1 MAGVPAAPPPAQPC
15 RGPAPCHGSFLPAS
29 PSSCTQLR
37 SGLLRS
43 PAGEA
48 APPRAAPPS
57 AALVGSA
64 LVPSL
69 LPSGTG
75 AASPHTGEV
84 RCLRPNATRLCGTT
98 TPQDGADPQP
108 RLHNAPGCEA
118 APPAPQGGSKPR
130 TAQRW
135 GRHGGLHGVLHS
147 HGSTGLQPGPAP
159 LAEPLESLRAA
170 RPRQAL
176 ICPSMRKTACRYR
189 LAGKGGAGSSSE
201 GLRSRRKELR
211 AARSR
216 GTDASQL

>member
-98 TPQDGADPQP
+98 TPQDGADPEP
-108 RLHNAPGCEA
+108 RLRQRPAVRWRPRPRRA
-118 APPAPQGGSKPR
+118 APNLAQRSAGGDTGGCMGCSATTAPQGS
-130 TAQRW
+130 
-135 GRHGGLHGVLHS
+135 S
-147 HGSTGLQPGPAP
+147 PAP
-159 LAEPLESLRAA
+159 LPLQSHSSLRAA

-176 ICPSMRKTACRYR
+176 ICPSMRKIACRYR
-189 LAGKGGAGSSSE
+189 LAGKGGAGSSSK

>member
-98 TPQDGADPQP
+98 TPQDGADPEP
-108 RLHNAPGCEA
+108 RLRQRPAVRRRPRPRRA
-118 APPAPQGGSKPR
+118 APNL
-130 TAQRW
+130 AQRSA
-135 GRHGGLHGVLHS
+135 GGDMGGLHGVQHS

-159 LAEPLESLRAA
+159 LAEPLEPASSPAATGAHLSVNEENRVPLPAGWEGRRREQQRRAQE
-170 RPRQAL
+170 P
-176 ICPSMRKTACRYR
+176 P
-189 LAGKGGAGSSSE
+189 
-201 GLRSRRKELR
+201 
-211 AARSR
+211 
-216 GTDASQL
+216 

>member
-135 GRHGGLHGVLHS
+135 GRHGGAAWGAAQPRLHR
-147 HGSTGLQPGPAP
+147 AP
-159 LAEPLESLRAA
+159 A
-170 RPRQAL
+170 RPRS
-176 ICPSMRKTACRYR
+176 PCRATR
-189 LAGKGGAGSSSE
+189 EPASSPAATGAHLSVNEENRVPLPAGWE
-201 GLRSRRKELR
+201 GRRREQQQR
-211 AARSR
+211 A
-216 GTDASQL
+216 QEPP